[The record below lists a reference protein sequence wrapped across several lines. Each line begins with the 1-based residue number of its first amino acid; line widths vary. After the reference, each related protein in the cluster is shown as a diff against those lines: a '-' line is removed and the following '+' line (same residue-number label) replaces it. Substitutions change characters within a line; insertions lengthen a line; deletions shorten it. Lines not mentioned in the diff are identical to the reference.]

1 MSEKRFYWMKLQED
15 FFEND
20 AIQWLEEQKHGKEFV
35 LLFLKLCLKS
45 IKSNGVLIRRVGS
58 MTVPYDTA
66 KLAEIT
72 RTEFK
77 TTYVG
82 MEALKKSGLIEM
94 LDNGAIRIGMVAD
107 MIGSEASS
115 AERVRQHRERAK
127 QEHVTDGALQ
137 CNANVTASVTQAKQ
151 NGNTDIESIELKNI
165 ELELDRDRE
174 AAKPPRAP
182 SKEKRKNAM
191 LSDEEYAALVTAMP
205 ELQDEQKPQKR
216 QYGEYKNVLLTD
228 EEYQKLTETY
238 PDAKDRIERLSEYI
252 ASTGKVYKNHYATIR
267 SWAKRDEQTAAV
279 KPNKATGAASTG
291 SEPSS
296 FDCDEF
302 FAAAVQKSYGG

>member
-15 FFEND
+15 FFEDD
-20 AIQWLEEQKHGKEFV
+20 AIQWLEEQKHGKEFA
-35 LLFLKLCLKS
+35 LLFLKLCLRS
-45 IKSNGVLIRRVGS
+45 LKSNGVLIRQVGT

-72 RTEFK
+72 RTDFK

-82 MEALKKSGLIEM
+82 LGLLKKSGLIEV
-94 LDNGAIRIGMVAD
+94 LDDGAIRIGMVAD
-107 MIGSEASS
+107 MVGSESGA
-115 AERVRQHRERAK
+115 AERVRHHRERAK
-127 QEHVTDGALQ
+127 QAYVTDGALQ

-151 NGNTDIESIELKNI
+151 IGNTDIESIELKNI
-165 ELELDRDRE
+165 ELELERDSD
-174 AAKPPRAP
+174 AAKPPHTP

-205 ELQDEQKPQKR
+205 ELQYEQKPQKH
-216 QYGEYKNVLLTD
+216 QYGEYKNVRLTD
-228 EEYQKLTETY
+228 EEYRKLTETY

-252 ASTGKVYKNHYATIR
+252 ASTGKEYKNHYATIR
-267 SWAKRDEQTAAV
+267 SWAKRDGQTAAV
-279 KPNKATGAASTG
+279 KPNKAAGAASN
-291 SEPSS
+291 EPSS
-296 FDCDEF
+296 FDTDAF

>member
-15 FFEND
+15 FFEDD

-35 LLFLKLCLKS
+35 LLFLKLCLRS
-45 IKSNGVLIRRVGS
+45 LKSNGVLIRQVGT
-58 MTVPYDTA
+58 MTMPYDTA

-72 RTEFK
+72 RTDFK

-82 MEALKKSGLIEM
+82 MESLKKSGLIET
-94 LDNGAIRIGMVAD
+94 LADGAIRIGMVAD

-127 QEHVTDGALQ
+127 QAHVTDGALQ
-137 CNANVTASVTQAKQ
+137 CNANVTASVTQAAQ

-165 ELELDRDRE
+165 ELELERDRE

-182 SKEKRKNAM
+182 AKEKRKNAM

-205 ELQDEQKPQKR
+205 ELQKH
-216 QYGEYKNVLLTD
+216 QYGEFKNVQLTD
-228 EEYQKLTETY
+228 EEYQKLTEAY

-252 ASTGKVYKNHYATIR
+252 ASTGKEYKNHYATIR
-267 SWAKRDEQTAAV
+267 SWAKRDGQTAAV
-279 KPNKATGAASTG
+279 KPNAAGAASN
-291 SEPSS
+291 EPSS

>member
-20 AIQWLEEQKHGKEFV
+20 AIEWLEDQKHGKEFA
-35 LLFLKLCLKS
+35 LLFLKLCLRS
-45 IKSNGVLIRRVGS
+45 LKSNGVLIRQVGE
-58 MTVPYDTA
+58 MAVPYDTA

-72 RTEFK
+72 RTDFK

-82 MEALKKSGLIEM
+82 LGLLKKSGLIEV
-94 LDNGAIRIGMVAD
+94 LDDGSIRIGMVAD
-107 MIGSEASS
+107 MVGSESGA
-115 AERVRQHRERAK
+115 AERVRHHRERAK
-127 QEHVTDGALQ
+127 QAYVTDGALQ
-137 CNANVTASVTQAKQ
+137 CNAGVTASVTQAKQ
-151 NGNTDIESIELKNI
+151 IGNTDIESIELKNI
-165 ELELDRDRE
+165 ELELERDSD
-174 AAKPPRAP
+174 AAKPPHTP
-182 SKEKRKNAM
+182 SKEKHK
-191 LSDEEYAALVTAMP
+191 
-205 ELQDEQKPQKR
+205 
-216 QYGEYKNVLLTD
+216 YGEFKNVLLTD

-252 ASTGKVYKNHYATIR
+252 ASTGKEYKNHYATIR

-279 KPNKATGAASTG
+279 KPNKAAGATSTN
-291 SEPSS
+291 SAPSS